1 MKLVKRLVLLV
12 VVLAVLVVGAAVAG
26 LFYINDL
33 VKVGVEKGGT
43 YAMGV
48 KTTLGAAD
56 IGVFS
61 GKAALSDLKVAN
73 PEGFKAEQ
81 FLGLGSG
88 AVQVSLQSLR
98 EPVVEI
104 PKLEMNV
111 IRVSLEKKD
120 GKTNYKVI
128 LDNLSKLS
136 GKGGDAGTPAPKGE
150 EGQKKFIVRDL
161 VIRDVRVSVDMLDA
175 GLPLGAIVVPIER
188 IELKDIGSQTKGLPL
203 ADVAGI
209 IVRAILA
216 TAAENGQG
224 IIPTDILGDLQGQLS
239 ALGNLSDLGVKLES
253 HVGKELEKAAQQA
266 QDAVKK
272 GVEDAAKGVEE
283 GLKKS
288 VEDGLKGIF
297 GGDKNK

>member
-12 VVLAVLVVGAAVAG
+12 VVLCVLVVGAAVAG

-48 KTTLGAAD
+48 KTTLGSAD

-73 PEGFKAEQ
+73 PVGFKAEQ

-128 LDNLSKLS
+128 LDNLAKLS
-136 GKGGDAGTPAPKGE
+136 GKAGDGGGSSPSGGE
-150 EGQKKFIVRDL
+150 EKKFIVRDL
-161 VIRDVRVSVDMLDA
+161 QIRDVRVSVDMLDA
-175 GLPLGAIVVPIER
+175 GLPVGAIVVPIDR
-188 IELKDIGSQTKGLPL
+188 IELKDIGTQSKGLPL

-209 IVRAILA
+209 VVRAILA

-239 ALGNLSDLGVKLES
+239 ALGSLSDLGVKLES

-283 GLKKS
+283 GLKKG

>member
-136 GKGGDAGTPAPKGE
+136 GKGGDAGTPAPSSGGE
-150 EGQKKFIVRDL
+150 KKFIVRDL
-161 VIRDVRVSVDMLDA
+161 QIRDVRVPVDMLDA

-283 GLKKS
+283 GLKKG